1 MRKRNCR
8 FEVCFTKDEL
18 SELTRKAR
26 KARMSNGGFIRHAI
40 CGVEIREA
48 PPEDFHG
55 LMREVKRV
63 GSNIDQL
70 LKLAYSKGFMDAPA
84 IRKALE
90 ELNTTEKMLWDTFR
104 PTSR

>member
-1 MRKRNCR
+1 MVLR
-8 FEVCFTKDEL
+8 FTKEEMDEL
-18 SELTRKAR
+18 TNKAR
-26 KARMSNGGFIRHAI
+26 KSGRSRETFCR
-40 CGVEIREA
+40 EILNDSTVNEA
-48 PPEDFHG
+48 PHPDFYG